1 MSRHRLEEMQRSSG
15 DTAAVLSRDEL
26 SQRYSLPVFTVSSSD
41 FMKLAGIRTTDGA
54 AQVWE
59 DVEGTEIPELRR
71 YIHSNTMARRKTLVR
86 KQASYGHPSA
96 LVPQRESLCT
106 PSDAFGRR
114 ADDSDVVIPL
124 VGVVIYRHHTRLFE
138 QPDWSENCDMIILL
152 SPSLISSNDHVCG
165 HRSTRSFTSARQSW
179 DISRR
184 QTARQI
190 LTRRQ

>member
-1 MSRHRLEEMQRSSG
+1 MQRSSSSSGG

-86 KQASYGHPSA
+86 KQASYG
-96 LVPQRESLCT
+96 
-106 PSDAFGRR
+106 
-114 ADDSDVVIPL
+114 
-124 VGVVIYRHHTRLFE
+124 
-138 QPDWSENCDMIILL
+138 
-152 SPSLISSNDHVCG
+152 
-165 HRSTRSFTSARQSW
+165 
-179 DISRR
+179 SRV
-184 QTARQI
+184 Q
-190 LTRRQ
+190 